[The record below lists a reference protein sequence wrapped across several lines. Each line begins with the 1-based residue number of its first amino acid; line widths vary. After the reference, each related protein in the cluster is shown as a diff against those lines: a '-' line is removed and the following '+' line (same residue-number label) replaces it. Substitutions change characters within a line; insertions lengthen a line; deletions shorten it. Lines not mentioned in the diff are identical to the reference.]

1 MQRKQ
6 VKITPDVSNTD
17 ITALSVSCAETSGS
31 YCLVLMAKIHGGSW
45 LQLYP
50 EGWRGTSLLQTT
62 KSPTVRLC
70 TNCCRSMG
78 IPCCLSV
85 FKGLVNSFA
94 TRSTP
99 HMCLKD
105 NIVGR
110 ENSYQG
116 FNYQ

>member
-1 MQRKQ
+1 MQKKH
-6 VKITPDVSNTD
+6 VKITPDVSNID
-17 ITALSVSCAETSGS
+17 VTALSVSCAD
-31 YCLVLMAKIHGGSW
+31 LVLMAKIHGGSW

-50 EGWRGTSLLQTT
+50 EGWRGTSLLQTA

-78 IPCCLSV
+78 IPYRLSV
-85 FKGLVNSFA
+85 FKGLVNCFA

-105 NIVGR
+105 NIAGR